1 MLIPLYLLFRIFCE
15 TSNGTNAVYILR
27 NLSVFFIPFRNA
39 PYHQYRPHNHK
50 AQAPQQ
56 TAQDVEAQERTDFGT
71 HYRRELLGG
80 IAGELSGVEVMLEDR
95 VFRDKPVDYLFGFL
109 PGDFL
114 RRREIG
120 TDHLLDL
127 RFIIRAD
134 VDNLDGTHNHRALE
148 GKQEEEEKAYHIADG
163 SECGVPIPAAYQEEK
178 QGKANGSNQDTP
190 NDAAERESEKFEQA
204 PHKRIPPVVCQERL
218 IP

>member
-1 MLIPLYLLFRIFCE
+1 
-15 TSNGTNAVYILR
+15 
-27 NLSVFFIPFRNA
+27 
-39 PYHQYRPHNHK
+39 
-50 AQAPQQ
+50 
-56 TAQDVEAQERTDFGT
+56 
-71 HYRRELLGG
+71 
-80 IAGELSGVEVMLEDR
+80 MLEDR

-163 SECGVPIPAAYQEEK
+163 SECGVPIPTAYQEEK

-190 NDAAERESEKFEQA
+190 DDAAERESEKFEQA

>member
-1 MLIPLYLLFRIFCE
+1 MLLFHAYTFISVIQNLLRDIEWDECRVYLEELERFFSFLFE
-15 TSNGTNAVYILR
+15 MLLITST
-27 NLSVFFIPFRNA
+27 A
-39 PYHQYRPHNHK
+39 PTITKPKHHNK
-50 AQAPQQ
+50 
-56 TAQDVEAQERTDFGT
+56 R
-71 HYRRELLGG
+71 RRELLGG

-178 QGKANGSNQDTP
+178 LGKANGSNQDTP
-190 NDAAERESEKFEQA
+190 DDAAERESEKFEQA

>member
-1 MLIPLYLLFRIFCE
+1 MPKDRIF
-15 TSNGTNAVYILR
+15 R
-27 NLSVFFIPFRNA
+27 N
-39 PYHQYRPHNHK
+39 
-50 AQAPQQ
+50 
-56 TAQDVEAQERTDFGT
+56 
-71 HYRRELLGG
+71 
-80 IAGELSGVEVMLEDR
+80 
-95 VFRDKPVDYLFGFL
+95 KPVNHLFGFL

-120 TDHLLDL
+120 ADHLLDL

-134 VDNLDGTHNHRALE
+134 IDNLDSTHNHCALE
-148 GKQEEEEKAYHIADG
+148 GEQEKEEKAYYVAYG
-163 SECGVPIPAAYQEEK
+163 SKGGVPIPAAYQKEK
-178 QGKANGSNQDTP
+178 QGKANDGNQDAP

>member
-1 MLIPLYLLFRIFCE
+1 
-15 TSNGTNAVYILR
+15 
-27 NLSVFFIPFRNA
+27 
-39 PYHQYRPHNHK
+39 
-50 AQAPQQ
+50 
-56 TAQDVEAQERTDFGT
+56 
-71 HYRRELLGG
+71 
-80 IAGELSGVEVMLEDR
+80 MLEDR

-204 PHKRIPPVVCQERL
+204 PHKCIPPVVCQERL